1 LDQPSA
7 DSSTRAEFGKKPSNE
22 ASWARPNAKGMMS
35 SYLFP
40 EPVGQGL
47 LQFAELGLALVLSA
61 LIGLEREIR
70 QKSAGLRTYTL
81 VGLASALIIL
91 ISKYGFTNILA
102 DGRVVLDPSRMAA
115 QIVSGIGF
123 IGGGVIFVRKDL
135 VRGLTTATTIWVTSA
150 VGMACGAGLPL
161 LAIAVTA
168 ANFVV
173 VFGFRPLERWLPK
186 SRWAPS
192 SLRVSYEDG
201 RGILRDI
208 LTVCTHEDFAVT
220 GVEVERDGERARDR
234 WGKQSGRAR
243 AKEPAYAVAT
253 GLEESDES
261 LGAAKPTVTVALELR
276 GGRSLARLVDKL
288 SEIDG
293 VFAVNAGGD
302 TGLVSD

>member
-1 LDQPSA
+1 
-7 DSSTRAEFGKKPSNE
+7 
-22 ASWARPNAKGMMS
+22 MMS
-35 SYLFP
+35 SILFP

-61 LIGLEREIR
+61 LIGLEREVR

-91 ISKYGFTNILA
+91 ISKYGFTNILSE
-102 DGRVVLDPSRMAA
+102 GRVVLDPSRMAA

-173 VFGFRPLERWLPK
+173 VFGFRPLERVLPK

-192 SLRVSYEDG
+192 SLQVSYEDG

-208 LTVCTHEDFAVT
+208 LIVCTQQDFAVT
-220 GVEVERDGERARDR
+220 GVEVERGGETSRDRRRKHAGKFRARE
-234 WGKQSGRAR
+234 A
-243 AKEPAYAVAT
+243 AYAVAPS
-253 GLEESDES
+253 LEDADEQPNT
-261 LGAAKPTVTVALELR
+261 AKPTVAVTLELR
-276 GGRSLARLVDKL
+276 GGRSLARLIDKL

-302 TGLVSD
+302 GGLVSD

>member
-1 LDQPSA
+1 MRSMFF
-7 DSSTRAEFGKKPSNE
+7 AEPI
-22 ASWARPNAKGMMS
+22 
-35 SYLFP
+35 
-40 EPVGQGL
+40 GQGW
-47 LQFAELGLALVLSA
+47 LQFSELALALVLSA
-61 LIGLEREIR
+61 LIGLEREMR

-161 LAIAVTA
+161 LAIAVTG

-173 VFGFRPLERWLPK
+173 IFGFPLLERQLPK

-192 SLRVSYEDG
+192 SLQVSYQDG

-208 LTVCTHEDFAVT
+208 LIVCTQQDFAVT
-220 GVEVERDGERARDR
+220 GVQVERDGEPIQDR
-234 WGKQSGRAR
+234 RGKRSGKGRAKD
-243 AKEPAYAVAT
+243 AADALTAVVEADD
-253 GLEESDES
+253 GSPMPPK
-261 LGAAKPTVTVALELR
+261 GTVTVVLELR
-276 GGRSLARLVDKL
+276 GGRSLAKLVDKL
-288 SEIDG
+288 SEIYG
-293 VFAVNAGGD
+293 VSAVKVGEAGFIGCMPPPRAPRR
-302 TGLVSD
+302 GHLR